1 MAQQAYQ
8 EVIAQYGRK
17 VLPSHHPYTLFV
29 RRVAQRIVHAAG
41 MDHLQWEFHVI
52 DSPERN
58 AFVLPGGKIFVF
70 TGILPIVKN
79 EDGMAAVLGHEIAH
93 QFARHSAEKLS
104 FSKIVAALQLTL
116 WLFGIDPAFLV
127 NQLALNFVILKPFSR
142 KCEIEADEI
151 GLQLMAQ
158 ACFDPQEAV
167 ALWQRM
173 ETAGGSGPPQFV
185 STHPSHKNRVEFLEK
200 EMPKA
205 LAKRNESDCSSE
217 IGLMADQFHT
227 LGQRLRW

>member
-1 MAQQAYQ
+1 MR
-8 EVIAQYGRK
+8 VGH
-17 VLPSHHPYTLFV
+17 VLILFV
-29 RRVAQRIVHAAG
+29 
-41 MDHLQWEFHVI
+41 
-52 DSPERN
+52 SPDKQTN
-58 AFVLPGGKIFVF
+58 SIICSFLHIP
-70 TGILPIVKN
+70 
-79 EDGMAAVLGHEIAH
+79 DGMAAVLGHEIAH

-104 FSKIVAALQLTL
+104 FSKIVLALQLTL
-116 WLFGIDPAFLV
+116 WLFGIDPAFLA

-142 KCEIEADEI
+142 KCEVEADEI

-158 ACFDPQEAV
+158 ACFNPQEAV

-200 EMPKA
+200 EVSHDKLGYTDHSSKHSQMPKA
-205 LAKRNESDCSSE
+205 LAKRADSNCSSE
-217 IGLMADQFHT
+217 IGVMADQFHT